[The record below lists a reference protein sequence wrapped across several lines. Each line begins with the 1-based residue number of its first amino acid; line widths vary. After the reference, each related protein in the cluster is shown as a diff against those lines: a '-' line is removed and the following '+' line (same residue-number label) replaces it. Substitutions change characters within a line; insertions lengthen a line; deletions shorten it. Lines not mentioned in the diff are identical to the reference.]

1 MDVLKLEGSDVWIRV
16 PAEDRSALVAAVGG
30 WIGRAGEGWR
40 VKGCSSWSAGAE
52 GGKDGG
58 RDLFGN

>member
-1 MDVLKLEGSDVWIRV
+1 VM
-16 PAEDRSALVAAVGG
+16 G
-30 WIGRAGEGWR
+30 W
-40 VKGCSSWSAGAE
+40 SSWSAGAE

>member
-1 MDVLKLEGSDVWIRV
+1 V

-30 WIGRAGEGWR
+30 WVGRAGEGWR
-40 VKGCSSWSAGAE
+40 VMGWSSWSAGAD

-58 RDLFGN
+58 RGLFGN